1 MFGHIIVYRSYLS
14 LSCSYLRLLDQTL
27 NTVLT
32 LALSLEICT
41 FRILANYIGIPQISR
56 GFQIPKK
63 RRGTPSHYQTLNLPK
78 FFSRSFPKF
87 LGVKRKPRSVL
98 DSKTERYSNNYWKL
112 PDQRSRT
119 RGQGLTLAPCE
130 REKPL
135 EIRNPPYCYLYL
147 YCNNF

>member
-98 DSKTERYSNNYWKL
+98 DSKTW
-112 PDQRSRT
+112 
-119 RGQGLTLAPCE
+119 TLALISVLFLRVSSIFRKWNFWTLNFFSICS
-130 REKPL
+130 L
-135 EIRNPPYCYLYL
+135 EP
-147 YCNNF
+147 FTF